1 MFVRPNSLRDETK
14 ALFGKRN
21 LLSTV
26 ETALC
31 AHERAELA
39 LCTSM
44 PHRQEISSLSMPELC
59 KKVNEC
65 RQARVAER
73 VAQREAAEMMTGTAN
88 HDDDASSCAAR
99 IHASETVIQKFDNEI
114 ASLVTAVLARVSP
127 AKTRPP
133 AHNSV
138 EPTSQSQTAAVQA
151 EPSFGAPAMSAD
163 DHASTLE
170 HARVAVG
177 KERNDELNQF
187 LDQLTSQ
194 SQTAAVQV
202 EPSFGAPAM
211 SADDHASTL
220 EHARVAVGKERNEE
234 LNQLLDKQESESSS
248 TMARGSPAPNLEPA
262 QTEPPPKSNKSQAEV
277 ELALLLANS
286 PIKDEDRWN
295 ESPPRPLHQR
305 RRSRSSMVK
314 GPRWSR
320 SPSPTGKPRA
330 ASPTFRKAMG
340 TMNGVNRSQ

>member
-177 KERNDELNQF
+177 KERN
-187 LDQLTSQ
+187 
-194 SQTAAVQV
+194 
-202 EPSFGAPAM
+202 
-211 SADDHASTL
+211 
-220 EHARVAVGKERNEE
+220 EE

>member
-1 MFVRPNSLRDETK
+1 MRRS
-14 ALFGKRN
+14 ALTN
-21 LLSTV
+21 
-26 ETALC
+26 ALTC
-31 AHERAELA
+31 ASA
-39 LCTSM
+39 SM
-44 PHRQEISSLSMPELC
+44 PLDDDEISALSKPELR
-59 KKVNEC
+59 VRLNEC
-65 RQARVAER
+65 HQARVAER
-73 VAQREAAEMMTGTAN
+73 VEQRAEMMTGATATEY
-88 HDDDASSCAAR
+88 DASSCVAR
-99 IHASETVIQKFDNEI
+99 ILVSETTIQELDADI
-114 ASLVTAVLARVSP
+114 ASLGTAMRTRASP

-133 AHNSV
+133 AQPRTS
-138 EPTSQSQTAAVQA
+138 EPTSKSQTAAVQA
-151 EPSFGAPAMSAD
+151 
-163 DHASTLE
+163 
-170 HARVAVG
+170 
-177 KERNDELNQF
+177 
-187 LDQLTSQ
+187 
-194 SQTAAVQV
+194 

-234 LNQLLDKQESESSS
+234 LNQLLDKQESGSSS